1 MFSTVTQLKDFQQSG
16 VWRDMQSELQEW
28 IEDLQMILED
38 PDGTLEVEVLS
49 VTRGS
54 IRALRNVLVM
64 PQIITDNLIEDS
76 DRESRKRKR
85 EKNKKS

>member
-16 VWRDMQSELQEW
+16 IWRDMQAELNEW
-28 IEDLQMILED
+28 IQDLQMVLED

-54 IRALRNVLVM
+54 IRALRNVLMM
-64 PQIITDNLIEDS
+64 PQVLTDNLIDDS
-76 DRESRKRKR
+76 DREARKRKR
-85 EKNKKS
+85 EKKS